1 MAFENI
7 TTGAITFLQGF
18 ASWNPMVSLL
28 LISLFLGIIST
39 LCYKYL
45 TNQKMIKETKD
56 DMKRLQEE
64 MKLLKDDP
72 NKMLEKQKELMQ
84 KNAPLMKESFK
95 VVFYTI
101 IPFGVIFLLVREAYT
116 PLGKIAFGLT
126 WFWVY
131 FISSLVFSIVLRK
144 LLKVH

>member
-1 MAFENI
+1 MAFESI
-7 TTGAITFLQGF
+7 TTGAITFLQVF
-18 ASWNPMVSLL
+18 ANWNPVFSLL

-45 TNQKMIKETKD
+45 TNQKLIKETKD

-64 MKLLKDDP
+64 MKLLKGDP

-101 IPFGVIFLLVREAYT
+101 IPFGVIFLLVREAYN

-126 WFWVY
+126 WFWIY
-131 FISSLVFSIVLRK
+131 FISSLLFSIILRK
-144 LLKVH
+144 VLKVH